1 MPATFAIEPEE
12 VRDASRLVPSADKN
26 GYPKHAA
33 LVGSVETRTP
43 ATTGRS
49 ATGPKR
55 SRHEV
60 LLPAE
65 TALIEQHL
73 GLARALARR
82 FAHRGE
88 TVDDLEQVAM
98 LALVKVARRFDPTM
112 GVSFSTYATTS
123 ILGELKRHFR
133 DHSWMM
139 RVPRRTQET
148 YLAFKKGSEA
158 LEQELGRPATIPELG
173 RYLRVSEEQ
182 ILEAMEAGRSFWPAS
197 LDTPPSEGK
206 AAPVDTLTAGPD
218 DFDLALDRQRLTELL
233 PTLEA
238 REQTIIGLLFFEGW
252 TQQRV
257 ADHIGVSQMQVS
269 RLLHRILENLRRQ
282 LVEA

>member
-1 MPATFAIEPEE
+1 MGAPTTQPA
-12 VRDASRLVPSADKN
+12 
-26 GYPKHAA
+26 
-33 LVGSVETRTP
+33 
-43 ATTGRS
+43 
-49 ATGPKR
+49 
-55 SRHEV
+55 
-60 LLPAE
+60 LLPE
-65 TALIEQHL
+65 QQELINGHL

-88 TVDDLEQVAM
+88 AVEDLEQVAM
-98 LALVKVARRFDPTM
+98 LALVKVSRRFDPTM
-112 GVSFSTYATTS
+112 GATFSTYATTS
-123 ILGELKRHFR
+123 ILGELKRYFR

-158 LEQELGRPATIPELG
+158 LEQELGRPASIPEVAA
-173 RYLRVSEEQ
+173 YLRVTEEQ

-197 LDTPPSEGK
+197 LDTPPSEDTP
-206 AAPVDTLTAGPD
+206 APIDTLESAGD
-218 DFDLALDRQRLTELL
+218 DFDLALDRQRLKELL
-233 PTLEA
+233 PELEE
-238 REQTIIGLLFFEGW
+238 RDQTIIGLLFFEGW

-269 RLLHRILENLRRQ
+269 RLLHRILDHLRTQ

>member
-1 MPATFAIEPEE
+1 MPEQQELI
-12 VRDASRLVPSADKN
+12 N
-26 GYPKHAA
+26 G
-33 LVGSVETRTP
+33 
-43 ATTGRS
+43 
-49 ATGPKR
+49 
-55 SRHEV
+55 
-60 LLPAE
+60 
-65 TALIEQHL
+65 HL

-88 TVDDLEQVAM
+88 AVEDLEQVAM
-98 LALVKVARRFDPTM
+98 LALVKVSRRFDPTM
-112 GVSFSTYATTS
+112 GATFSTYATTS
-123 ILGELKRHFR
+123 ILGELKRYFR

-158 LEQELGRPATIPELG
+158 LEQELGRPASIPEVAA
-173 RYLRVSEEQ
+173 YLRVTEEQ

-197 LDTPPSEGK
+197 LDTPPSEDTP
-206 AAPVDTLTAGPD
+206 APIDTLESAGD
-218 DFDLALDRQRLTELL
+218 DFDLALDRQRLKELL
-233 PTLEA
+233 PELEE
-238 REQTIIGLLFFEGW
+238 RDQTIIGLLFFEGW

-269 RLLHRILENLRRQ
+269 RLLHRILDHLRTQ